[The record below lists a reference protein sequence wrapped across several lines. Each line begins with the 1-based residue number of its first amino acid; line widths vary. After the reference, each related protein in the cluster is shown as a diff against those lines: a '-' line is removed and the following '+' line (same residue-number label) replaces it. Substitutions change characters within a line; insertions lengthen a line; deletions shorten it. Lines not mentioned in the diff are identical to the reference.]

1 MAAILQIRRSSAT
14 PSLSEGELFLNQT
27 SETLVYKAASSNVTL
42 AKLDSANTG
51 TFTATSIVETSA
63 LKYKENIVPIENS
76 LEAIKKLKGVK
87 FNLIGNEK
95 TQIGFIADDVENI
108 IPEIVTKDKNGEI
121 EGLEYSRLTA
131 LLVEA
136 VKELSEKID
145 SLNK

>member
-27 SETLVYKAASSNVTL
+27 SETLVYKAASSNVTV

-63 LKYKENIVPIENS
+63 LKYKENISPIQNS
-76 LEAIKKLKGVK
+76 LESIKKIKGVK
-87 FNLIGNEK
+87 FNLIGNQK
-95 TQIGFIADDVENI
+95 TQIGFIADDIESI
-108 IPEIVTKDKNGEI
+108 LPEVVTKNKDGEI

-136 VKELSEKID
+136 VKELSDKID
-145 SLNK
+145 NLNK